1 MDHPPRALK
10 VLHHGAFAASLLREL
25 DRSGIAVVA
34 SDGADATRAADFDAL
49 LLPADAADAVTSI
62 GRARADDE
70 LRAIVVYADAPAPE
84 RELALL
90 HAGADDVVGAA
101 WRLPRAIRRAVAA
114 SRERRLLRH
123 VLTQLHRSEHGFRE
137 IFDASPTAM
146 LVLDSETLAILE
158 ANRAAE
164 RMFDYPVFQLTL
176 LTLAEL
182 GVGDAAQALRA
193 PCAALRRGELAR
205 ARLELHLRRSDAS
218 ELWVDLSLAV
228 LARDAEQ
235 TGTLLASL
243 LNVSQRKQAEVS
255 SAAREEQLS
264 GLRAELERRV
274 QAQTADL
281 RAQTR
286 RLQALYR
293 VSALGV
299 QAGSLEQL
307 ARRFVVELRRIAGA
321 AATALYAGDA
331 AARRGELLASD
342 GVDAAALPA
351 LAAAF
356 GAGGSAARGALRAD
370 DGDGPRLC
378 LRVPVRT
385 RRHRLA
391 ELELYFTAESVGAD
405 EIQLYDALAQH
416 LAGAME
422 ALRAAAYEREAA
434 VTAERGLLARELHDS
449 IAQALAFMNI
459 QLQLLRGAFDAGD
472 AARAARAL
480 DELDAGLQESSEDVR
495 ELLLHFRTRSR
506 ADDIEP
512 ALRSTL
518 QKFELQCD
526 VPVQLDIDTG
536 GRALAPDVQIQIL
549 HIVQEALSNVR
560 KHARANRVSVRV
572 RGEPRWRFEI
582 SDDGRG
588 FDAGPPQGGAHVGLQ
603 IMRERA
609 AQIGA
614 WLWVDTMPGDGT
626 RVGLEWPAAPAR
638 GAADAR

>member
-10 VLHHGAFAASLLREL
+10 VLHHGACAAALLREL

-34 SDGADATRAADFDAL
+34 TGGDDAPRAADGDAL
-49 LLPADAADAVTSI
+49 LLQADAPDAVASI
-62 GRARADDE
+62 ARARAADE
-70 LRAIVVYADAPAPE
+70 LRAIVAYAEALAPE
-84 RELALL
+84 HELALL
-90 HAGADDVVGAA
+90 HAGADDVVGAS

-123 VLTQLHRSEHGFRE
+123 VLAQLHRSQHGFRE
-137 IFDASPTAM
+137 VFLASPTAM
-146 LVLDSETLAILE
+146 LVLDAETLAILE

-164 RMFDYPVFQLTL
+164 RMFDYAANQLTL

-182 GVGDAAQALRA
+182 GVGDAAQALRE
-193 PCAALRRGELAR
+193 PCAALRRGELER
-205 ARLELHLRRSDAS
+205 ARLELRLRRSDAS

-228 LARDAEQ
+228 LARDGDQA
-235 TGTLLASL
+235 GTLLASL
-243 LNVSQRKQAEVS
+243 LNVSLRKQAEAS

-293 VSALGV
+293 VSALAV

-307 ARRFVVELRRIAGA
+307 AGRFVVELRRLAGA
-321 AATALYAGDA
+321 MAIALYASDA
-331 AARRGELLASD
+331 AGRRGELLACD
-342 GVDAAALPA
+342 GVDAAALPELADA
-351 LAAAF
+351 LASV
-356 GAGGSAARGALRAD
+356 GSHARATLR
-370 DGDGPRLC
+370 GDAGPRLC

-385 RRHRLA
+385 RRHRLG
-391 ELELYFTAESVGAD
+391 ELELYFTAEAVGDD

-472 AARAARAL
+472 AERAARAL

-526 VPVQLDIDTG
+526 VPVQLDIDTR

>member
-1 MDHPPRALK
+1 MDHPPRALTL
-10 VLHHGAFAASLLREL
+10 LHHGAFDAALLREL
-25 DRSGIAVVA
+25 ADNGIQGVA
-34 SDGADATRAADFDAL
+34 IDHADVPHETGGDAL
-49 LLPADAADAVTSI
+49 LVQADGAEAAALI
-62 GRARADDE
+62 ARARAHNE
-70 LRAIVVYADAPAPE
+70 LLAIVAYVDPLDPE

-90 HAGADDVVGAA
+90 HAGADDVIGRA
-101 WRLPRAIRRAVAA
+101 WRLPRALRRAVAA
-114 SRERRLLRH
+114 ARERRLLRH
-123 VLTQLHRSEHGFRE
+123 VLAQLHRSEHGFRE

-146 LVLDSETLAILE
+146 LVLAADNLAILQ
-158 ANRAAE
+158 ANRSAL
-164 RMFDYPVFQLTL
+164 RMFDYAHDQLML
-176 LTLAEL
+176 HTLADL
-182 GVGDAAQALRA
+182 GVGDDVQALRM
-193 PCAALRRGELAR
+193 PCAALRAGELAR
-205 ARLELHLRRSDAS
+205 ARLELRLRRSDAS
-218 ELWVDLSLAV
+218 EFWVDLSLAV
-228 LARDAEQ
+228 LARDGDEP
-235 TGTLLASL
+235 GTLLASL
-243 LNVSQRKQAEVS
+243 LNVSRRKQAEAS

-264 GLRAELERRV
+264 GMHAELERRV
-274 QAQTADL
+274 HAQTADL

-293 VSALGV
+293 ISALGV

-307 ARRFVVELRRIAGA
+307 AARFVVELRGIAGA
-321 AATALYAGDA
+321 AAVALYACDGAGRRA
-331 AARRGELLASD
+331 ALLACD
-342 GVDAAALPA
+342 GVDGAALPA

-356 GAGGSAARGALRAD
+356 AANAGHARSVARNEG
-370 DGDGPRLC
+370 GDGPRLY

-391 ELELYFTAESVGAD
+391 ELDLYFTGSAVAAD
-405 EIQLYDALAQH
+405 AIQLYDALAQH

-422 ALRAAAYEREAA
+422 ALRAAAFEREAA

-459 QLQLLRGAFDAGD
+459 QLQLLRGALDAGD
-472 AARAARAL
+472 ATRAARAL

-495 ELLLHFRTRSR
+495 ELLLHFRTRSG

-526 VPVQLDIDTG
+526 VPVQLDIDTR
-536 GRALAPDVQIQIL
+536 GRALAPDVQIQVL

-572 RGEPRWRFEI
+572 RGEPRWRVEI

-588 FDAGPPQGGAHVGLQ
+588 FDALPQPAGAHVGLQ

-614 WLWVDTMPGDGT
+614 RLSVDTMPGDGT
-626 RVGLEWPAAPAR
+626 RVALEWPAAPHP
-638 GAADAR
+638 GATDG